1 LQIVGVGLPTWD
13 YIVEAPF
20 IPGQDSSIDVRLA
33 ARTGGGRVATAL
45 VTACRLGYD
54 ASLIGQVSDDDI
66 GRAITDELRTEGV
79 SVDFLDNGTGKDGPQ
94 SFIIVLPRGERTI
107 LYHEGQL
114 SALRFS
120 VQTFRL
126 IERANALMLE
136 QGYHV
141 LQPARVA
148 ADAAVPVV
156 CDIAYLDDEVFALAQ
171 LNAILIAGESVLDGP
186 TCHTAVEVVDTLV
199 REGARAA
206 IVTLGHHGAVGRDGS
221 GIHHVAAYREGI
233 VDTTGAGDVYR
244 GAFTVGLLEGMDFQD
259 AMKFAAIVA
268 GLKCRAHGRSGIPGR
283 DEVAQRMCDGD
294 APVTEGKNNC

>member
-1 LQIVGVGLPTWD
+1 
-13 YIVEAPF
+13 
-20 IPGQDSSIDVRLA
+20 
-33 ARTGGGRVATAL
+33 VATAL
-45 VTACRLGYD
+45 VTACRLGHD

-79 SVDFLDNGTGKDGPQ
+79 SVDFLDNGTGNDGPQ

-107 LYHEGQL
+107 LYHEGKL
-114 SALRFS
+114 GSLRFS
-120 VQTFRL
+120 GQTALL
-126 IERANALMLE
+126 IEKANALMLE

-148 ADAAVPVV
+148 ADAAVPIV
-156 CDIAYLDDEVFALAQ
+156 CDIAYLDDEVFAIAQ

-186 TCHTAVEVVDTLV
+186 ACHTAVEVVDILV

-206 IVTLGHHGAVGRDGS
+206 IVTLGRHGAIGRDGS
-221 GIHHVAAYREGI
+221 GIHHVAAYSEDI

-244 GAFTVGLLEGMDFQD
+244 GAFTVGLLEGMEFQN

-268 GLKCRAHGRSGIPGR
+268 GLKCRTHGRDGIPGR
-283 DEVAQRMCDGD
+283 DEVAQRMHNGD
-294 APVTEGKNNC
+294 MPVTEGKNDC

>member
-20 IPGQDSSIDVRLA
+20 IPGPDSSIGVRLA

-45 VTACRLGYD
+45 VTVCRLGHD

-79 SVDFLDNGTGKDGPQ
+79 SVDFLDNGTGQDGPK

-107 LYHEGQL
+107 LYHGGKL
-114 SALRFS
+114 SSLRFS
-120 VQTFRL
+120 VQATHL
-126 IERANALMLE
+126 IEKANALMLE
-136 QGYHV
+136 QGYHA

-148 ADAAVPVV
+148 ADAAVPII

-171 LNAILIAGESVLDGP
+171 LGAILIAGESVLNGSI
-186 TCHTAVEVVDTLV
+186 CRTAVQVVDTLV

-206 IVTLGHHGAVGRDGS
+206 IVTLGERGAVGRDGS
-221 GIHHVAAYREGI
+221 GIHHVAAYSEDI

-244 GAFTVGLLEGMDFQD
+244 GAFTVGLLEGMEFQN
-259 AMKFAAIVA
+259 AMNFAAIVA

-283 DEVAQRMCDGD
+283 DEVALRMYEGD
-294 APVTEGKNNC
+294 SPVTEGQNNS